1 MILFTF
7 SLIIYIQSNR
17 KLPWKWIQHLDF
29 CLQPTWGGRDW
40 IYCLPKTTTTKKPHN
55 KLDKIYGTIVFKTMN
70 HWQQRTLIPKRQ
82 RTNEMS
88 PMVTQLTALRVS
100 RVRQREMR
108 PAWVL
113 VDSLTAEGLR
123 RRRWLE
129 FTECERR
136 KLHSERMWTSAK
148 GSLQVF
154 RRAGELM
161 HLRTFPEART
171 VPVPTSQAGR
181 PHNSEGAAQS
191 TQRDLCP

>member
-29 CLQPTWGGRDW
+29 CLQPRWGGRDW
-40 IYCLPKTTTTKKPHN
+40 IYCLPKTTTTKKTHN
-55 KLDKIYGTIVFKTMN
+55 KLDKIYGTIVFKTMT

-88 PMVTQLTALRVS
+88 PRVTQLTTLSFQAMAQGDEACMSPGGLPNSWGPEEMAMARVHRVS
-100 RVRQREMR
+100 
-108 PAWVL
+108 
-113 VDSLTAEGLR
+113 
-123 RRRWLE
+123 
-129 FTECERR
+129 ERR